1 MIATADR
8 LFSLQISAVPL
19 AVERA
24 LYGVILLLGG
34 LLRLTGLG
42 ARPLL
47 PLEATNAWAAWLT
60 VHPPAVASAA
70 NIYSGDLVPSS
81 ALLYSLHSLLFWTL
95 DGGDALA
102 RWLPA
107 LAGTG
112 LLLLPWALRRQLGRP
127 TALALAALLAVD
139 PWLVTVSRVADGAM
153 LSVALA
159 LVAVAAVL
167 NLPGA
172 QGRRWSMI
180 AAAAVGLLLVS
191 GVQAWPLVV
200 VVGLAFVVLGRGA
213 GETGSRGAGEQES
226 KGAGEPGKST
236 ELLISP
242 APLRPSSL
250 ALIAVAAALLGATA
264 WLARLDGLGYVSA
277 SFGLWLGKLTGGEY
291 GLRWLA
297 LRLWA
302 DQLLLLLFALLGL
315 IGLWRGELSFRAG
328 PRLHTADEDRAA
340 RNLSSRTG
348 EFGEGEAVIESE
360 PSVARPALSLAEGWP
375 RFVTLW
381 LAWAVILLLLP
392 GRDPFALAGLSL
404 PLIVLAAH
412 ALGWLIEQ
420 RRRVPLLTGSS
431 AALVALLA
439 ALWTARGIFA
449 TLFVNSAA
457 LDWPLLGLLT
467 TLGVLL
473 IVVVAIAALN
483 TSRRGTLAVAG
494 ILLAVLLNIN
504 ALSQAVRLNFDA
516 EVDSPLTQ
524 PTGFFA
530 QTTHADVRQLVAD
543 VQRLSALRTGF
554 ESLLPVQVQR
564 TARPD
569 PLLGWYLRDMRS
581 LTWTPA
587 PTVQPALADAVDPV
601 APLVVTR
608 SVEGD
613 APPRLPADYAG
624 SAYGHTLRWLPDD
637 LLANAL
643 ARQPDELGV
652 EPDAVP
658 VTFAEQ
664 AAVRWSAAWRPL
676 LRWLRYGEAQQP
688 PAVETVVL
696 WAAVE

>member
-1 MIATADR
+1 MAKSSVMIATADR
-8 LFSLQISAVPL
+8 LFFLQASAVPL

-24 LYGVILLLGG
+24 LYGVILLIGG

-47 PLEATNAWAAWLT
+47 PLEATNAWLAWLA

-70 NIYSGDLVPSS
+70 NVQIAGDLVPSS

-107 LAGTG
+107 LAGTA
-112 LLLLPWALRRQLGRP
+112 LVLLPWALRRQLGRP

-139 PWLVTVSRVADGAM
+139 PWLVTFSRVADGAM
-153 LSVALA
+153 LSAALA
-159 LVAVAAVL
+159 LVAVVAVL

-180 AAAAVGLLLVS
+180 AAAAVGLLVVS
-191 GVQAWPLVV
+191 GVQAWPLLV

-213 GETGSRGAGEQES
+213 GQQGSRGQEES
-226 KGAGEPGKST
+226 GKST

-250 ALIAVAAALLGATA
+250 ALLAVASALLGATA

-277 SFGLWLGKLTGGEY
+277 SFGLWLAKLVEGDY
-291 GLRWLA
+291 GLGWLA

-302 DQLLLLLFALLGL
+302 DQLPLLIFALLGL
-315 IGLWRGELSFRAG
+315 IGLWRGERSFRAS
-328 PRLHTADEDRAA
+328 RRSQAADQNRAA
-340 RNLSSRTG
+340 RTLFPSTG
-348 EFGEGEAVIESE
+348 EPGEGEPAVRSE
-360 PSVARPALSLAEGWP
+360 PPAARPAPSPVKGWP

-381 LAWAVILLLLP
+381 LAWAVILVLLP

-404 PLIVLAAH
+404 PLTLLAAH
-412 ALGWLIEQ
+412 ALGWLVDQ
-420 RRRVPLLTGSS
+420 RRSVPLLTGAS

-439 ALWTARGIFA
+439 VLWTARGIAA

-457 LDWPLLGLLT
+457 LDWALLGLLT

-473 IVVVAIAALN
+473 IVVVAITALN
-483 TSRRGTLAVAG
+483 TSWRGALAVLG
-494 ILLAVLLNIN
+494 ILLAALLSMD
-504 ALSQAVRLNFDA
+504 AVSQAVRLNFEA

-530 QTTHADVRQLVAD
+530 QTSHGDVRQLAAD
-543 VQRLSALRTGF
+543 VHRLSALRTGF

-564 TARPD
+564 VARPD
-569 PLLGWYLRDMRS
+569 PLLGWYLRDMRL
-581 LTWTPA
+581 LTWTTA
-587 PTVQPALADAVDPV
+587 PTVDGAAADPALNV
-601 APLVVTR
+601 AQPLVVTR
-608 SVEGD
+608 NVEGE
-613 APPRLPADYAG
+613 APRLPTGYAG
-624 SAYGHTLRWLPDD
+624 SVYGHTTRWLPDD
-637 LLANAL
+637 LLVNAL
-643 ARQPDELGV
+643 AGQQDEPGV
-652 EPDAVP
+652 EPDVAP
-658 VTFAEQ
+658 AAFSEQ
-664 AAVRWSAAWRPL
+664 VAARWSEAWRPL
-676 LRWLRYGEAQQP
+676 LRWLRYDEAQQP
-688 PAVETVVL
+688 PTVEMVVL
-696 WAAVE
+696 WAQVE